1 MLFTLIGF
9 AAQVCL
15 FLSITA
21 IVISCISSP
30 QASSVVISTDR
41 IPCAEVAVGS
51 DDDAT
56 QLVSSCALSMDSPV
70 YVTVI
75 DEPEPRPDDLSA
87 LTIRQLKALCRER
100 GVKRYSNLRKHELIA
115 LLQH

>member
-1 MLFTLIGF
+1 MLNFLGFSAQLI
-9 AAQVCL
+9 AL
-15 FLSITA
+15 ISIAA
-21 IVISCISSP
+21 IVTSCISSP
-30 QASSVVISTDR
+30 QASSVVISADR

-56 QLVSSCALSMDSPV
+56 QLTVSCALSMVSPI
-70 YVTVI
+70 YTVTI

-87 LTIRQLKALCRER
+87 LTIKQLKALCRER
-100 GVKRYSNLRKHELIA
+100 GIKRYSSLRKHELVE